1 MTTLNDI
8 KKDEDIEH
16 LTLLVTKLLNA
27 PKTNGYQAN

>member
-1 MTTLNDI
+1 MTTLNYT

-27 PKTNGYQAN
+27 PQTNGYQIN